1 MFMGKK
7 PAELIPEPLRGSEP
21 DSFAHYTITVR
32 FPRIINQVLQENDLP
47 AEEQKSLK
55 QLLAEIPEKPLR
67 PLLDQNSPD
76 ARMWSEYLHPYTGQN
91 WLQTPWF
98 FCETYFFRRIIEAIR
113 YYEKSLDERL
123 DPYHRQKE
131 SSLDETLAGL
141 RTPME
146 QLPSKPHANLS
157 DTLPEAL
164 IMGVWGNQTDLS
176 MWPAGSNQ
184 GPDQVGGQDSSHLLV
199 NEANLIVDHLLNERP
214 TRVDLILDNAAAEL
228 SRDLLL
234 ADLLVSGPM
243 GVSVHLHAKPHP
255 TYVSDATAHDV
266 HMTVE
271 ALTKMKHRGLRAVGQ
286 RLAESMLNGRLQ
298 IHEHYFWTSPLS
310 GWQMP
315 DELYADLAKA
325 QLIISKGDAN
335 YRRFLGDRHWPFT
348 TPFTEITHYRPAPLA
363 ALRVLKSEVACGLK
377 PEQPALIRQKDP
389 DWLIDGRWGVIQ
401 FAY

>member
-1 MFMGKK
+1 MVKK
-7 PAELIPEPLRGSEP
+7 PAELIPEPLRGLEP

-32 FPRIINQVLQENDLP
+32 FPRIINQVLQENNLP
-47 AEEQKSLK
+47 AEEQEALEELS
-55 QLLAEIPEKPLR
+55 AEIPEKPLR
-67 PLLDQNSPD
+67 PLLVQNSPD
-76 ARMWSEYLHPYTGQN
+76 ARKWSEYLLPYAGLN
-91 WLQTPWF
+91 WLQIPWF
-98 FCETYFFRRIIEAIR
+98 ICETYFFQRIIEAIR
-113 YYEKSLDERL
+113 YYEKSPDERL

-131 SSLDETLAGL
+131 SSLDETLASL
-141 RTPME
+141 RTPIE
-146 QLPSKPHANLS
+146 QIPLKSDANLKS
-157 DTLPEAL
+157 AL
-164 IMGVWGNQTDLS
+164 SKALFMEVWGNQTDLS

-184 GPDQVGGQDSSHLLV
+184 GPDQVGGQDTSHLLV
-199 NEANLIVDHLLNERP
+199 NEANLIIDHLLSART

-234 ADLLVSGPM
+234 ADLLISGPLETY
-243 GVSVHLHAKPHP
+243 VHLHAKPHP
-255 TYVSDATAHDV
+255 TYVSDATAQDV
-266 HMTVE
+266 RVTVD
-271 ALTKMKHRGLRAVGQ
+271 ALTKMEQQGLSAAGQ

-298 IHEHYFWTSPLS
+298 IHEDYFWTSPLS

-315 DELYADLAKA
+315 EKLYNDLAKS

-348 TPFTEITHYRPAPLA
+348 TPFAEITHYRPAPLA

-401 FAY
+401 FAH

>member
-1 MFMGKK
+1 MVKK
-7 PAELIPEPLRGSEP
+7 LADLIPEPLRGLEP

-47 AEEQKSLK
+47 AEELKSLEE
-55 QLLAEIPEKPLR
+55 LLAEIPEKPLR

-76 ARMWSEYLHPYTGQN
+76 ARKWSEYLQPYAGQN

-98 FCETYFFRRIIEAIR
+98 VCETYFFRRIIEAIR
-113 YYEKSLDERL
+113 YYEKGPDERL

-131 SSLDETLAGL
+131 SSLDETLASL
-141 RTPME
+141 RTPTE
-146 QLPSKPHANLS
+146 QLPLKSDANLKS
-157 DTLPEAL
+157 ALPEAL
-164 IMGVWGNQTDLS
+164 LMGVWGNQTDLS

-184 GPDQVGGQDSSHLLV
+184 GPGQGGGQDASHLLV
-199 NEANLIVDHLLNERP
+199 NEANLIADHLLKGSP
-214 TRVDLILDNAAAEL
+214 TRVDLILDNAADEL

-234 ADLLVSGPM
+234 ADLLISGPLEA
-243 GVSVHLHAKPHP
+243 SVHLHVKPHP

-266 HMTVE
+266 RVTVE
-271 ALTKMKHRGLRAVGQ
+271 ALTKMEQRSLRAVGQ
-286 RLAESMLNGRLQ
+286 RLAESMLKGRLQ
-298 IHEHYFWTSPLS
+298 IHEDYFWTSPLS

-315 DELYADLAKA
+315 DELYNDLAKA

-348 TPFTEITHYRPAPLA
+348 TPFAELPHYRPAPLA
-363 ALRVLKSEVACGLK
+363 ALRVLKSEVACGLN
-377 PEQPALIRQKDP
+377 PEQPALIRQKDS